1 MVKKVVQVDIQ
12 SKGTKKLDKD
22 LESIEQ
28 NLKDIDKQAD
38 KTFDGENL
46 KNFQKESAK
55 TGEAVKSVKTRLR
68 ELEDEMADIG
78 DVGSPQFQKLAKEAG
93 VLKDKV
99 NNAKAAT
106 KAMSADFPKL
116 QLGVQAFQAMGGAAQ
131 GAIGV
136 TQLLGDENE
145 AITKGIQKM
154 MAVQSILNGV
164 NSVANALSD
173 ETALGLKVRTVRTNI
188 LAAAEVRAAGA
199 TKGVTIA
206 QKALAAAQIVG
217 AGAMQVLNF
226 VMSLNPVFILIAAF
240 AALAAAFAFFS
251 SDSETAAEKSE
262 ELNASLDRQAAALK
276 RLRVVS
282 AKLHETRMRELEILE
297 ASEKEKHEARL
308 KRLGEE
314 ESERVLELIS
324 LKNGYNKQLELYE
337 QALKEEDNETAK
349 SIKDRIKTDKARIA
363 ELKLNNEEFNLS
375 RREEEKSYS
384 DFLKS
389 EEEKRTA
396 EEEKQQQKRLAA
408 WKTYNKNRI
417 SARRLAQDLHDQIE
431 GDEITANNI
440 KFERLIEDTKK
451 NQTLL
456 QSERRDIIAS
466 YETLQEEAENEIITK
481 RAAKREAELIK
492 INEEEAKRLEEE
504 YARQDEQFKL
514 LNSLKNTKLE
524 AEIAE
529 REAEIEAIVAD
540 YEVKFALA
548 VGNKELE
555 MELELAQSEE
565 LNALKDADAAKED
578 ERNKASFDRKIQTAQ
593 DYASSVN
600 SLAQGIFEISNN
612 IGKQDDA
619 SKEKRARR
627 QFNINKGL
635 QLGMAVIQ
643 GVQGTM
649 AAFSSGAAV
658 PIAGAVLGPLYAG
671 VAAAGAAVN
680 IAKIAT
686 TKFNSSGSGGGG
698 GGGSAP
704 SAPSV
709 GSVGGGGSRPANFNV
724 VGDSGT
730 NQLAESLGNQPPV
743 QAFVVGSEVTTQQSL
758 DRNKVDSAS
767 L

>member
-12 SKGTKKLDKD
+12 SKGAKKLDKD
-22 LESIEQ
+22 LESIEK

-46 KNFQKESAK
+46 KKFQKESVK

-106 KAMSADFPKL
+106 KAMSSDFPKL

-136 TQLLGDENE
+136 TQLLGSENE
-145 AITKGIQKM
+145 EITKGIQKM

-173 ETALGLKVRTVRTNI
+173 ETALGLKIRTVRTNV

-199 TKGVTIA
+199 TKGVTLA
-206 QKALAAAQIVG
+206 QKALAVAQIIG
-217 AGAMQVLNF
+217 AGAMGVLNF

-240 AALAAAFAFFS
+240 ALLAGAFAWFS

-262 ELNASLDRQAAALK
+262 VLNKSMDRQAAALEK
-276 RLRVVS
+276 ILKLN
-282 AKLHETRMRELEILE
+282 AKLHENRMRELALQE
-297 ASEKEKHEARL
+297 ASEKEVHEAKLQRL
-308 KRLGEE
+308 SQEEKERVVELGFLKRNYKKQAKLYKEALAEEDSETATSIRERIESDRERLGEL
-314 ESERVLELIS
+314 R
-324 LKNGYNKQLELYE
+324 
-337 QALKEEDNETAK
+337 
-349 SIKDRIKTDKARIA
+349 
-363 ELKLNNEEFNLS
+363 LNAGEYDLA
-375 RREEEKSYS
+375 RREEEKDYS
-384 DFLKS
+384 EFLKS
-389 EEEKRTA
+389 EEDKRTA

-408 WKTYNKNRI
+408 WKSYNKNRI

-466 YETLQEEAENEIITK
+466 YETLQEEAESEIIAK
-481 RAAKREAELIK
+481 RAAKRDAELLK
-492 INEEEAKRLEEE
+492 INEDEAKKLEAE
-504 YARQDEQFKL
+504 YARQDAQFKL
-514 LNSLKNTKLE
+514 LNELRNTD
-524 AEIAE
+524 
-529 REAEIEAIVAD
+529 RESEVEAIVSD
-540 YEVKFALA
+540 YEAKFLLA
-548 VGNKELE
+548 TGNKELE
-555 MELELAQSEE
+555 KELELAQSEE
-565 LNALKDADAAKED
+565 LNALRDADAAKEA
-578 ERNKASFDRKIQTAQ
+578 ERIQASFDRKVQTAQ

-619 SKEKRARR
+619 SKEKRAKR

-635 QLGMAVIQ
+635 QLGMAVID
-643 GVQGTM
+643 GFRAVTSSLALSPVAIGPIPNPAGIASLAL
-649 AAFSSGAAV
+649 AASTTA
-658 PIAGAVLGPLYAG
+658 L
-671 VAAAGAAVN
+671 N
-680 IAKIAT
+680 IGKIST
-686 TKFNSSGSGGGG
+686 SKYKSGGGG
-698 GGGSAP
+698 GGGGGGASAP
-704 SAPSV
+704 SIGAI
-709 GSVGGGGSRPANFNV
+709 GGGGSQPASFNV
-724 VGDSGT
+724 VGNSGT

-758 DRNKVDSAS
+758 DRNKIDSAS
-767 L
+767 M

>member
-46 KNFQKESAK
+46 KKFQKESAK
-55 TGEAVKSVKTRLR
+55 TGDAVKSVKTRLR

-262 ELNASLDRQAAALK
+262 ELNASLDRQAAALEK
-276 RLRVVS
+276 LRVIS
-282 AKLHETRMRELEILE
+282 AKLHENRMRELEILE

-324 LKNGYNKQLELYE
+324 LKSGYNKQLELYE

-466 YETLQEEAENEIITK
+466 YETLQQEAEDKIILD
-481 RAAKREAELIK
+481 RAAKRDAELIK
-492 INEEEAKRLEEE
+492 INEQEAKRLEEE

-514 LNSLKNTKLE
+514 LNSLKNT
-524 AEIAE
+524 E

-565 LNALKDADAAKED
+565 LNALKDADAAKEA
-578 ERNKASFDRKIQTAQ
+578 ERTQASFDKKVQTAQ

-635 QLGMAVIQ
+635 QLGMAVID
-643 GVQGTM
+643 GFRAIT
-649 AAFSSGAAV
+649 SSLAQSPVAIG
-658 PIAGAVLGPLYAG
+658 PIPNPAGIASLAL
-671 VAAAGAAVN
+671 AAGTTAIN
-680 IAKIAT
+680 ISKIAT
-686 TKFNSSGSGGGG
+686 SKYKGGGGG

-767 L
+767 LG

>member
-22 LESIEQ
+22 LESIEK

-46 KNFQKESAK
+46 KKFQKESVK

-136 TQLLGDENE
+136 TQLLGGENE

-173 ETALGLKVRTVRTNI
+173 ETALGLKIRTVRTNI
-188 LAAAEVRAAGA
+188 LAAAEVRAAGS
-199 TKGVTIA
+199 TKGVTVA
-206 QKALAAAQIVG
+206 QKALAAAQMIG
-217 AGAMQVLNF
+217 AGAMKVLNS
-226 VMSLNPVFILIAAF
+226 VMSLNPVFLLIAAF
-240 AALAAAFAFFS
+240 ALLAGAFAWFS

-262 ELNASLDRQAAALK
+262 ALNKSMDRQAAALEK
-276 RLRVVS
+276 ILKLN
-282 AKLHETRMRELEILE
+282 AKLHENRMRELALQE
-297 ASEKEKHEARL
+297 ASEKEVHDAKLQRL
-308 KRLGEE
+308 LQEE
-314 ESERVLELIS
+314 KERVTELDF
-324 LKNGYNKQLELYE
+324 LKKNYKKQAKLYQE
-337 QALKEEDNETAK
+337 ALAEEDTETAK
-349 SIKDRIKTDKARIA
+349 SIRERIEGDRKRLS
-363 ELKLNNEEFNLS
+363 ELRLNAGEYDLA

-384 DFLKS
+384 EFLKS
-389 EEEKRTA
+389 EEDKRTA
-396 EEEKQQQKRLAA
+396 EEAKQQQKRLAA
-408 WKTYNKNRI
+408 WKSYNKNRI
-417 SARRLAQDLHDQIE
+417 NARRLVQDLHDQIE
-431 GDEITANNI
+431 GDEITASNL

-451 NQTLL
+451 NQSLL
-456 QSERRDIIAS
+456 GRERRDIVAS
-466 YETLQEEAENEIITK
+466 YETLQQEAEGKIVLD
-481 RAAKREAELIK
+481 RAAKRDAELIK
-492 INEEEAKRLEEE
+492 INEQEAKRLEEE
-504 YARQDEQFKL
+504 YARQNEQFKL
-514 LNSLKNTKLE
+514 LNSLKNTD
-524 AEIAE
+524 

-540 YEVKFALA
+540 YETKFLLA
-548 VGNKELE
+548 IGNRELE

-565 LNALKDADAAKED
+565 LNALKDSDAAKE
-578 ERNKASFDRKIQTAQ
+578 EARNVASFDRKVQTAQ

-600 SLAQGIFEISNN
+600 SLAQGVFEISNS

-619 SKEKRARR
+619 SKEKRAKR

-635 QLGMAVIQ
+635 QLGMAVVDGFKAI
-643 GVQGTM
+643 T
-649 AAFSSGAAV
+649 SSLALSPVAVGAV
-658 PIAGAVLGPLYAG
+658 PNPAGIASLAL
-671 VAAAGAAVN
+671 AASTTALN
-680 IAKIAT
+680 IGKIAT
-686 TKFNSSGSGGGG
+686 AKYKSSGGGG
-698 GGGSAP
+698 GASAP
-704 SAPSV
+704 SIGA
-709 GSVGGGGSRPANFNV
+709 VGGSGSQPASFNV

-758 DRNKVDSAS
+758 DRNKIDSAS

>member
-46 KNFQKESAK
+46 KKFQKESAK

-93 VLKDKV
+93 VLKDQV

-106 KAMSADFPKL
+106 KAMSADFPNL

-136 TQLLGDENE
+136 TQLLGSENE
-145 AITKGIQKM
+145 EITKGIQKM

-199 TKGVTIA
+199 TKGVTLA

-262 ELNASLDRQAAALK
+262 ELNASLDRQAAALE

-282 AKLHETRMRELEILE
+282 AKLHESRMRELEILE

-314 ESERVLELIS
+314 ESERVVELIS

-389 EEEKRTA
+389 EEEKRAA

-466 YETLQEEAENEIITK
+466 YETLQQEAEDEIVLD
-481 RAAKREAELIK
+481 RAAKREAELIN
-492 INEEEAKRLEEE
+492 INEQEAKRLEEE

-514 LNSLKNTKLE
+514 LNSLKNTDS
-524 AEIAE
+524 
-529 REAEIEAIVAD
+529 EAEIEAIVAD

-565 LNALKDADAAKED
+565 LNALKDADAAREN
-578 ERNKASFDRKIQTAQ
+578 ERQQASFDKKIQTAQ

-619 SKEKRARR
+619 SKEKRAKR

-635 QLGMAVIQ
+635 QLGMAVID
-643 GVQGTM
+643 GFRAIT
-649 AAFSSGAAV
+649 SSLAQS
-658 PIAGAVLGPLYAG
+658 PIAIGPIPNPAG
-671 VAAAGAAVN
+671 IASLALAAGTTAIN
-680 IAKIAT
+680 IGKIAT
-686 TKFNSSGSGGGG
+686 SKYKSGGGGG

-709 GSVGGGGSRPANFNV
+709 GAVGGGGSQPASFNV

-758 DRNKVDSAS
+758 DRNKIDNAS